1 MTHPTAEE
9 APVDLEG
16 LEQMMRE
23 AEVLDILDELIEL
36 YLSEAP
42 GRIADL
48 TEGCERGDAGKVHSV
63 AHAFRGASANLWAN
77 RLRDLLAEMEA
88 AAARDDV
95 ATARSLLASVAE
107 EYGAVERCLQGVG
120 FSD

>member
-1 MTHPTAEE
+1 MTHPAAEE
-9 APVDLEG
+9 APVDLDG
-16 LEQMMRE
+16 LEEMMRE
-23 AEVLDILDELIEL
+23 AEVLDILEELIEL

-48 TEGCERGDAGKVHSV
+48 TEGCERGDSGKVHAV

-88 AAARDDV
+88 AGARDDLP
-95 ATARSLLASVAE
+95 TARSLLPSVAE
-107 EYGAVERCLQGVG
+107 EYRAVERYLKGVG
-120 FSD
+120 SSD